1 MSRARS
7 LLLGSLATLA
17 ALAGLGLVHTACSND
32 PAGSADS
39 GATQPS
45 SSPTTT
51 SPTALPDGATPPPTD
66 GAPPP
71 PPPPTDGAPPPPT
84 DGGPARANVVG
95 NPGIAAWKALS
106 AAEKAK
112 VGAAR
117 TLFLHMSVG
126 QDLENGVEANGL
138 NFRTYT
144 SGSTAAAGLNG
155 GIFRSGFGVD
165 NGNPTQKVQVWQTES
180 SKAANNLTVAIMKYG
195 YADVTASLLATA
207 KTAYAGAVTA
217 LKAKGIKVV
226 HVTAPLVF
234 DATENPPKLQF
245 RDWMFATF
253 PSDPIFD
260 LVDVEST
267 NPTSGARCE
276 VGGVWQIC
284 QGVRSTASC
293 LSDQSGPGGDDP
305 SQGHLCPTQA
315 TRIAPAFLYAIYL
328 AVK

>member
-1 MSRARS
+1 MQLRS
-7 LLLGSLATLA
+7 LTPLIGLALLG
-17 ALAGLGLVHTACSND
+17 LGYSACSSD
-32 PAGSADS
+32 PPGAGATGDS
-39 GATQPS
+39 GTTTTATTTAS
-45 SSPTTT
+45 TTTAPTTT
-51 SPTALPDGATPPPTD
+51 ATTTTLPD

-71 PPPPTDGAPPPPT
+71 PVDGGPPPT
-84 DGGPARANVVG
+84 DGGPRPGNVVG
-95 NPGIAAWKALS
+95 NDGIAAWKALS

-126 QDLENGVEANGL
+126 QDLENGVEANGV
-138 NFRTYT
+138 NFRTYS
-144 SGSTAAAGLNG
+144 SGSTAAVGLNG

-180 SKAANNLTVAIMKYG
+180 AKAANNLNVAIMKYG
-195 YADVTASLLATA
+195 YADVTAPLLATA
-207 KTAYAGAVTA
+207 KSVYATAVTA

-226 HVTAPLVF
+226 HVTPPLVF
-234 DATENPPKLQF
+234 DTRENPPKLQL

-267 NPTSGARCE
+267 NPSTGARCE

-284 QGVRSTASC
+284 QGVRSTAAC
-293 LSDQSGPGGDDP
+293 LSDQSGPGGDDA

-315 TRIAPAFLYAIYL
+315 TRLAPAFLYAIYL

>member
-1 MSRARS
+1 MARARS
-7 LLLGSLATLA
+7 VSPLATLATLATLA
-17 ALAGLGLVHTACSND
+17 ALGPVFAACSNE
-32 PAGSADS
+32 PAGATDG
-39 GATQPS
+39 GAVDAAPTT
-45 SSPTTT
+45 TTT
-51 SPTALPDGATPPPTD
+51 SPTALADGAPPPPTD

-71 PPPPTDGAPPPPT
+71 PPTDRAPPPPPT
-84 DGGPARANVVG
+84 DGGPRPANVVG
-95 NPGIAAWKALS
+95 NGGIAAWKALS

-126 QDLENGVEANGL
+126 QDLENGVEANGV

-144 SGSTAAAGLNG
+144 ASSTAAAGLNG

-165 NGNPTQKVQVWQTES
+165 NGNPTRKVQVWEAES
-180 SKAANNLTVAIMKYG
+180 AKAANNLNVAIMKYG
-195 YADVTASLLATA
+195 YADVTAPLLATA
-207 KTAYAGAVTA
+207 KSAYAAAVTA

-226 HVTAPLVF
+226 HVTPPLVF
-234 DATENPPKLQF
+234 DATENPPKLQL

-253 PSDPIFD
+253 PTDPIFD

-267 NPTSGARCE
+267 HPTTGARCE

-284 QGVRSTASC
+284 QAVRSTAAC

>member
-1 MSRARS
+1 MLALLRSRAS
-7 LLLGSLATLA
+7 LA
-17 ALAGLGLVHTACSND
+17 ALSGLGVLALSLTAC
-32 PAGSADS
+32 P
-39 GATQPS
+39 GATDGGATPTPTS
-45 SSPTTT
+45 TPTSTSTTT
-51 SPTALPDGATPPPTD
+51 SDLPDGA
-66 GAPPP
+66 P
-71 PPPPTDGAPPPPT
+71 PPPPTDGAPPPPPA
-84 DGGPARANVVG
+84 DGGPVPANVVG
-95 NPGIAAWKALS
+95 NAGIAAWKALS

-144 SGSTAAAGLNG
+144 SGSTAAVGLNG
-155 GIFRSGFGVD
+155 GIFRSGFGVT
-165 NGNPTQKVQVWQTES
+165 NGDPAQKVKVWQTES
-180 SKAANNLTVAIMKYG
+180 LKAANSLGVALMKYG
-195 YADVTASLLATA
+195 YADVTAPLLATA
-207 KTAYAGAVTA
+207 KSAYAAAVTA

-226 HVTAPLVF
+226 HITPPLVF
-234 DATENPPKLQF
+234 DTAENPPKLQL

-253 PSDPIFD
+253 PTDPIFD

-267 NPTSGARCE
+267 NPSSGARCE

-284 QGVRSTASC
+284 QGVRSTAAC
-293 LSDQSGPGGDDP
+293 LSDQSGPGGDDAT
-305 SQGHLCPTQA
+305 QGHLCPTQA